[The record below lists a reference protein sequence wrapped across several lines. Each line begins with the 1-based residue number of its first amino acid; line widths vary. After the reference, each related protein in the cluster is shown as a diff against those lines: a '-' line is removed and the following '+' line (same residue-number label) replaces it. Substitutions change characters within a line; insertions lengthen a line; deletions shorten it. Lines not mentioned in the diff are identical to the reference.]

1 MRKPNC
7 KCLECEK
14 EIYRRPA
21 QLVSG
26 NIFCS
31 SSCSNK
37 RFKKPDIICPVCEK
51 IIDRARHVKICSREC
66 SNVHRSGIKYKQ
78 GRPNDKSF
86 KFRKLKSKLLETQN
100 KCNRCTFDFIE
111 ILEVHHKIER
121 CNGGTDNIDNLE
133 LLCPNC
139 HSIHHYNLK
148 NGR

>member
-37 RFKKPDIICPVCEK
+37 RFKKPDIITMEK
-51 IIDRARHVKICSREC
+51 
-66 SNVHRSGIKYKQ
+66 
-78 GRPNDKSF
+78 
-86 KFRKLKSKLLETQN
+86 T
-100 KCNRCTFDFIE
+100 E
-111 ILEVHHKIER
+111 ITMQYEMR
-121 CNGGTDNIDNLE
+121 
-133 LLCPNC
+133 
-139 HSIHHYNLK
+139 
-148 NGR
+148 